1 MNKLPKPGKVYTTI
15 AEVLHRAL
23 GTGAMLACFGLTF
36 AHVALVELRRGHRPT
51 SPKVTIGQ

>member
-1 MNKLPKPGKVYTTI
+1 MKKLPKPGKVYTTVS
-15 AEVLHRAL
+15 ATLHRA
-23 GTGAMLACFGLTF
+23 TGMAAMLACFGLTF